1 MPPNSL
7 LAPILRHKAVIVLG
21 CRHYSAQASPSLLKV
36 SHIPAPHCGTIRIV
50 SLNRPAARNAI
61 SRQLLSE
68 LSHEVESIHADGD
81 LGPTRALILS
91 SEVDASFCAGADL
104 KERAGMTQEE
114 FVCPPIIPLRSPP
127 TPRPIL
133 HT

>member
-1 MPPNSL
+1 MPPRQL
-7 LAPILRHKAVIVLG
+7 LAPFLRPQFLTLQAKRL
-21 CRHYSAQASPSLLKV
+21 YSSPAASPVLKV
-36 SHIPAPHCGTIRIV
+36 TQVPAPHCGTIRIV

-68 LSHEVESIHADGD
+68 LSRQIESIHADGEQ
-81 LGPTRALILS
+81 GTTRALILA

-114 FVCPPIIPLRSPP
+114 YVIC
-127 TPRPIL
+127 
-133 HT
+133 